1 MKESRNHKLGFI
13 VQGSSDVCCQYTV
26 IHSTHVEVGSGWG
39 EEGGR
44 LHFPKKSKTS
54 SLQWHLEGINQRCRT
69 GRIYPLWTMSGPS
82 RHSCLELQRCLERQ
96 INAAAAAAAGA
107 KLSKHQGCI
116 LSDFISS
123 GIHPKK
129 ETQEG
134 KKNPCKSSI
143 SPAESDGMFR
153 ICPPRGV
160 GTGLFHR
167 LGRGRLGRA
176 GPS

>member
-1 MKESRNHKLGFI
+1 MP
-13 VQGSSDVCCQYTV
+13 
-26 IHSTHVEVGSGWG
+26 IHSDPFNTCRGRRGVGA
-39 EEGGR
+39 GGV
-44 LHFPKKSKTS
+44 LHLPKKNKTS

-82 RHSCLELQRCLERQ
+82 RHSCLELQRRLERQ
-96 INAAAAAAAGA
+96 INAAAAAGA
-107 KLSKHQGCI
+107 KVLKHQGRI

-129 ETQEG
+129 ETGEG

-167 LGRGRLGRA
+167 LGRGRVSEVGRA
-176 GPS
+176 ARDPPDPFDPGCVNL